1 MLGNAVVGFVFAYQ
15 TDITNIWNEKNVH
28 NVYSRWH
35 ECVIDLHNTVDE
47 IGYPYIC
54 EFMRV
59 CAFRVC

>member
-15 TDITNIWNEKNVH
+15 TDITNIWNEKNVY

-47 IGYPYIC
+47 TGYPYI
-54 EFMRV
+54 
-59 CAFRVC
+59 